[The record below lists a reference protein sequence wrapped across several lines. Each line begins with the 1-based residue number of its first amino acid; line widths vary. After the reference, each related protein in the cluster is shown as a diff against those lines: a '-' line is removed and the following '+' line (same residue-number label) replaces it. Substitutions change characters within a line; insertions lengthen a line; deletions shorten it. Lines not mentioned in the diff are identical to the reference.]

1 VKKLSIQ
8 HIELGSAVKFG
19 CGVGALTHLVPGLVL
34 ALMGK
39 VVVSTLRALLE
50 SWQNAELANILGQS
64 IRANM
69 LAVLHLEGALKTLQT
84 LDNAAPFFVLV
95 TVLAW
100 MLLGGSVA
108 AILSAIGAIFYNVIA
123 QMFGGIEIHVREK

>member
-1 VKKLSIQ
+1 MKKLSIQ

-19 CGVGALTHLVPGLVL
+19 CGVGTLTHLVPGLVL

-100 MLLGGSVA
+100 MLLGGSVT
-108 AILSAIGAIFYNVIA
+108 AILGAISAIFYNVIA